1 MNKFLEIPLKD
12 NDFALIR
19 PCARGS
25 LSLLEYLLKKA
36 HTQWLHSTAPAEG
49 YETLSKE
56 CLVTLNKILL
66 LFPRVDSDEWLDVE
80 QLEES
85 TLVKLCI
92 TRIDENGGYA
102 PCDLIT
108 LQQYEPCPPSKD
120 IPPLEK
126 EMTVDNI
133 PMASSGDP
141 AMDLLGTLLCLT
153 QGDPI
158 GAQYMMETWDAETI
172 DKALFAYN
180 ERQRDPEERLA
191 EYRKKEFERIKQ
203 ERALEIR
210 KLHFGF

>member
-1 MNKFLEIPLKD
+1 
-12 NDFALIR
+12 
-19 PCARGS
+19 
-25 LSLLEYLLKKA
+25 
-36 HTQWLHSTAPAEG
+36 
-49 YETLSKE
+49 
-56 CLVTLNKILL
+56 
-66 LFPRVDSDEWLDVE
+66 
-80 QLEES
+80 
-85 TLVKLCI
+85 
-92 TRIDENGGYA
+92 
-102 PCDLIT
+102 
-108 LQQYEPCPPSKD
+108 
-120 IPPLEK
+120 
-126 EMTVDNI
+126 
-133 PMASSGDP
+133 MASSGDP